1 MDLLYEIKTIKKT
14 FEIISD
20 VEIKYALTKEAMD
33 RTSSFLH
40 KVISILDEDG
50 LYEESSEWEDIEWE
64 VNRWLFKDRLVLGK
78 CNCDVGVAWE
88 YIDKVLNK
96 WN

>member
-1 MDLLYEIKTIKKT
+1 MGLISEIKSIKKT

-40 KVISILDEDG
+40 KTISILDEDG
-50 LYEESSEWEDIEWE
+50 LYDDLLQWEDIEWE
-64 VNRWLFKDRLVLGK
+64 VNRWLFKDGMVMGK
-78 CNCDVGVAWE
+78 CNCDVDVAWG
-88 YIDKVLNK
+88 YIDKVLNY
-96 WN
+96 WS